1 MCGICGIWEYGA
13 AEGRVE
19 LSLVESMRDEM
30 RHRGPDDEGASI
42 FDEGRGGLGFRRL
55 SIIDLSKAGNQ
66 PMHGCTDRVWLVFNG
81 EIYNHAR
88 LRERLI
94 TGSHT
99 VFYHRYHIV
108 WITKY
113 RYKVLQ
119 GKLRE
124 RVRDIIRQVCREMGV
139 QIIEGV
145 LSSDHIHMFVSVPP
159 HIAISDL
166 MQRAKGRSS
175 YKIQME
181 FPEIRKRYWGRRFWA
196 RGYFCTTSGNVTDDI
211 ILQYIQSHSDK
222 PTDASR

>member
-1 MCGICGIWEYGA
+1 MPLRA
-13 AEGRVE
+13 AATAFRRKVA
-19 LSLVESMRDEM
+19 LARIDSAAV
-30 RHRGPDDEGASI
+30 ASI
-42 FDEGRGGLGFRRL
+42 C
-55 SIIDLSKAGNQ
+55 S
-66 PMHGCTDRVWLVFNG
+66 WLRPPVG
-81 EIYNHAR
+81 
-88 LRERLI
+88 
-94 TGSHT
+94 
-99 VFYHRYHIV
+99 
-108 WITKY
+108 
-113 RYKVLQ
+113 Q

-139 QIIEGV
+139 HIIEGV

-159 HIAISDL
+159 HVAISDL

>member
-1 MCGICGIWEYGA
+1 MSY
-13 AEGRVE
+13 
-19 LSLVESMRDEM
+19 S
-30 RHRGPDDEGASI
+30 
-42 FDEGRGGLGFRRL
+42 
-55 SIIDLSKAGNQ
+55 
-66 PMHGCTDRVWLVFNG
+66 
-81 EIYNHAR
+81 
-88 LRERLI
+88 

-159 HIAISDL
+159 HVAAPRCHQRSHATR
-166 MQRAKGRSS
+166 QRAFFLQNPDGVPGNP
-175 YKIQME
+175 QALLGA
-181 FPEIRKRYWGRRFWA
+181 EILGPRIFLHHQW
-196 RGYFCTTSGNVTDDI
+196 
-211 ILQYIQSHSDK
+211 
-222 PTDASR
+222 